1 MAKKKQEE
9 KEAKAGDIRVL
20 VTALNLILLVFFV
33 YINTIGENDEERVKK
48 ALASLTGTFS
58 ILPGGLS
65 LSPGK
70 EISDPGIPLTK
81 RVPDS
86 GYAAAN
92 MKRVKFQEGVR
103 EVVKSLEIGGTVTVS
118 LDGKDLVIYLDTLVL
133 FKSGTA
139 EFTSGAEVA
148 LNKIGDL
155 IKKIDLPIRVE
166 GHTDDQ
172 RISTQRYR
180 SNWELSAARAISIL
194 QYLVNKKGIS
204 PHRLSAVGYGE
215 FQPLVPNQT
224 PEQRARN
231 RRVNIVFLGAGS
243 S

>member
-48 ALASLTGTFS
+48 ALNSLTGTFS
-58 ILPGGLS
+58 ILPRGLS

-70 EISDPGIPLTK
+70 EISDSGIPLTK
-81 RVPDS
+81 RPTDS
-86 GYAAAN
+86 DFEHEH
-92 MKRVKFQEGVR
+92 MRRVKFQGGARSVI
-103 EVVKSLEIGGTVTVS
+103 KSSDFGGTVTGS
-118 LDGKDLVIYLDTLVL
+118 LDGKDLVIYLDALLL
-133 FKSGTA
+133 FRSGTA
-139 EFTSGAEVA
+139 EFSPGSDVS
-148 LNKIGDL
+148 LNKITGL
-155 IKKIDLPIRVE
+155 IKKIDVPIRVE

-172 RISTQRYR
+172 SISTERYR
-180 SNWELSAARAISIL
+180 SNWELSAARAISII
-194 QYLVNKKGIS
+194 QYLVNEQGIS